1 MASLS
6 TLDLARNRI
15 SDQGLET
22 FVRVTCEHGKALG
35 HLTTLELSNNKLGS
49 SCKAAPLPRAQG
61 LFERWPRLTITR
73 WPRLFGASRRSHT
86 SDGMKKGGE
95 KKE

>member
-6 TLDLARNRI
+6 TLDLAGNRI

-22 FVRVTCEHGKALG
+22 FVRVACEHGKALG

-49 SCKAAPLPRAQG
+49 SCKAAPLPRARG
-61 LFERWPRLTITR
+61 LFERIPSEGAGIPTQSGPRPTTEL
-73 WPRLFGASRRSHT
+73 A
-86 SDGMKKGGE
+86 
-95 KKE
+95 